1 MEASSLIVYADA
13 IAKARTATLS
23 PLLQFCCSKF
33 RTLRDGRRYCLYRV
47 SGIESSEADTCE
59 TINLGCL
66 SRKFPDLEDLVQN
79 EPVGQTISGVL
90 CAIRDI
96 KHLRQMRG
104 LEQRFV
110 ASHTKCDIAQLLT
123 ATAEKYVAAVKGLD
137 LESPQSTKE

>member
-13 IAKARTATLS
+13 IAKARIATLS
-23 PLLQFCCSKF
+23 PLLQFCYSKF
-33 RTLRDGRRYCLYRV
+33 RTLRDGHRYCLYRG
-47 SGIESSEADTCE
+47 SGVESEADTCE

-137 LESPQSTKE
+137 LESSQRTEE

>member
-1 MEASSLIVYADA
+1 MEASSLIVHADT
-13 IAKARTATLS
+13 IVKARTATLS
-23 PLLQFCCSKF
+23 PLLQFCCGKF
-33 RTLRDGRRYCLYRV
+33 RGLRDEHSYCRYRGSV
-47 SGIESSEADTCE
+47 SESEADTCE

-66 SRKFPDLEDLVQN
+66 SRRFPDLEDLVQN

-96 KHLRQMRG
+96 KRLQQMRG

-123 ATAEKYVAAVKGLD
+123 ATAEIYVAAVKGLD
-137 LESPQSTKE
+137 LESSQSTEE